1 VTEIILKGVQ
11 KKFGADVYAV
21 ENLDLVIAKGEFLT
35 LLGPSGCGKTTT
47 LRMIAGLETLTSGE
61 IRFNE
66 KRIDQLAPGQRNVAM
81 VFQNYALYP
90 HLNVHGNLEYPLK
103 KRGVPRD
110 QRQTMVAT
118 TAKMLQI
125 EELLDRRPRQL
136 SGGQQ
141 QRVALGRAMI
151 RDPAVFLFDEPLS
164 NLDAQLRATMR
175 AELMRLHSRLGKTMV
190 YVTHDQLEAMTMS
203 TRIAVMY
210 KGRLQQI
217 DTPAAIYSRPANRF
231 VAGFVGTP
239 TMNFVEGVFAGGAS
253 GLEFRSKLLP
263 AIPVPSLRGAAAGM
277 AVEVGFRSEHV
288 LLGQGTAQ
296 AEVSVIEALGH
307 ETLVLLT
314 AGTDEIAVRTRP
326 DVAVRVGEKVRFEIA
341 DPHVH
346 FFAKTDGNRIG
357 G

>member
-1 VTEIILKGVQ
+1 LTQITLTGVQ

-47 LRMIAGLETLTSGE
+47 LRMIAGLETLTAGE
-61 IRFNE
+61 IRFND
-66 KRIDQLAPGQRNVAM
+66 KRIDELAPGQRNVAM

-90 HLNVHGNLEYPLK
+90 HLNVRGNLEYPLK

-110 QRQTMVAT
+110 QRQTMVAA

-175 AELMRLHSRLGKTMV
+175 AELVRLHQRLGKTMV

-217 DTPAAIYSRPANRF
+217 DTPAAIYNRPANRF

-239 TMNFVEGVFAGGAS
+239 TMNFVAGKFVEGQA
-253 GLEFRSKLLP
+253 GLEFKSSLLP
-263 AIPVPSLRGAAAGM
+263 AIAVGGLAGARAGM
-277 AVEVGFRSEHV
+277 EVEVGFRSEHV
-288 LLGQGTAQ
+288 ALGQGTAA

-314 AGTDEIAVRTRP
+314 AGADEIVVRTRP
-326 DVAVRVGEKVRFEIA
+326 DIQLRVGEKTRFDVA
-341 DPHVH
+341 TDQLH